1 MREPDPAGD
10 ASLPAASRL
19 GGIVL
24 IAGVLALVGVV
35 LFLALRED
43 ESDGE
48 EPAASGGAS
57 PAAAAT
63 PTPAPSAAALRVA
76 DTIPLRAAA
85 GGDAKGTM
93 TVYLQG
99 EDQLLFE
106 LVAENVPPT
115 GDRAA
120 DAVWLTGPGAKAR
133 RLGFTDPVGEDGALG
148 IQGPSQ
154 KDLARFPKLYA
165 TYESVVVS
173 RETRRGRAT
182 SSSPAGCRGG
192 ASVRGA

>member
-1 MREPDPAGD
+1 VREPDPAGD

-48 EPAASGGAS
+48 EPTASGGAS

-76 DTIPLRAAA
+76 DTIRS
-85 GGDAKGTM
+85 
-93 TVYLQG
+93 
-99 EDQLLFE
+99 E
-106 LVAENVPPT
+106 
-115 GDRAA
+115 
-120 DAVWLTGPGAKAR
+120 R
-133 RLGFTDPVGEDGALG
+133 R
-148 IQGPSQ
+148 
-154 KDLARFPKLYA
+154 
-165 TYESVVVS
+165 
-173 RETRRGRAT
+173 
-182 SSSPAGCRGG
+182 PAGTPR
-192 ASVRGA
+192 AP

>member
-1 MREPDPAGD
+1 
-10 ASLPAASRL
+10 
-19 GGIVL
+19 
-24 IAGVLALVGVV
+24 
-35 LFLALRED
+35 
-43 ESDGE
+43 
-48 EPAASGGAS
+48 
-57 PAAAAT
+57 
-63 PTPAPSAAALRVA
+63 
-76 DTIPLRAAA
+76 
-85 GGDAKGTM
+85 M

-120 DAVWLTGPGAKAR
+120 YAVWLTGPGAKAR

-173 RETRRGRAT
+173 RESTGDTTRPSNVVLTGRLPRGR
-182 SSSPAGCRGG
+182 
-192 ASVRGA
+192 

>member
-1 MREPDPAGD
+1 
-10 ASLPAASRL
+10 
-19 GGIVL
+19 
-24 IAGVLALVGVV
+24 
-35 LFLALRED
+35 
-43 ESDGE
+43 
-48 EPAASGGAS
+48 
-57 PAAAAT
+57 
-63 PTPAPSAAALRVA
+63 
-76 DTIPLRAAA
+76 
-85 GGDAKGTM
+85 M